1 MRDLS
6 ENIIKAIGIFGL
18 IFGII
23 SLISGCLSL
32 GGAEF
37 TMLYY
42 TYHSMKN
49 TAYFIKIHGPISAF
63 SIFFSYFTYRAF
75 LWSIIGLTIT
85 SMISDVL
92 MLYGILKKKPPFII
106 VWLVITINI
115 LVVSKT
121 LT

>member
-1 MRDLS
+1 
-6 ENIIKAIGIFGL
+6 
-18 IFGII
+18 
-23 SLISGCLSL
+23 
-32 GGAEF
+32 
-37 TMLYY
+37 MLYY

-49 TAYFIKIHGPISAF
+49 TAYFIKIHGSISAF

-106 VWLVITINI
+106 VWLVITLSI
-115 LVVSKT
+115 LVVSKD